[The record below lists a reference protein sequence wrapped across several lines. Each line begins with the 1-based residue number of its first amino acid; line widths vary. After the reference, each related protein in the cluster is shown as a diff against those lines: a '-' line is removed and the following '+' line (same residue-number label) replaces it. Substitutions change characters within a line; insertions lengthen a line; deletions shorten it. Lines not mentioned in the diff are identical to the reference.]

1 MLPMC
6 TWPRQPLNQIS
17 SCVLCGQTPACR
29 MQVTLE
35 VPAWMRLLPRRAFE
49 AVGSQAMQ
57 GVLNSMVPRFLGQ
70 LEADYHKW
78 ASGDDSRQPVA
89 AGQL

>member
-1 MLPMC
+1 MEATC
-6 TWPRQPLNQIS
+6 
-17 SCVLCGQTPACR
+17 CVLCSLTPLCGA
-29 MQVTLE
+29 QVTLE